1 MKPSIATFGP
11 IYAVTPSAPLGGAE
25 VVVRVRAA
33 LAGGVR
39 LVQWRRK
46 GEGIDP
52 RDGIAETRAACRDA
66 GALLIVNDDV
76 DLALEAGAD
85 GVHVGGDDAD
95 PDTARRRL
103 GPDAYIGVSC
113 YASVKRAQAAVASGA
128 DYVAFGSLF
137 PSPTKPGAPRC
148 PLERLAVAKDTFGVP
163 VCGIGGVGIG
173 EVPTVVKSGA
183 DLVAVISA
191 LFAADGAVR
200 ARARALITAAGG

>member
-11 IYAVTPSAPLGGAE
+11 IYAVTPSAPLGGDE
-25 VVVRVRAA
+25 VVARVYAA
-33 LAGGVR
+33 LAGGIR

-52 RDGIAETRAACRDA
+52 RDGIVEAREACRDA
-66 GALLIVNDDV
+66 GALFIVNDDV

-95 PDTARRRL
+95 PDTARGLL

-113 YASVKRAQAAVASGA
+113 YASMARAQAAVASGA

-148 PLERLAVAKDTFGVP
+148 PLERLAAAKAQFGVP
-163 VCGIGGVGIG
+163 VCGIGGIG
-173 EVPTVVKSGA
+173 TAEVPAVLKSGA

-191 LFAADGAVR
+191 LFDAGGDVSTC
-200 ARARALITAAGG
+200 ARELITAAA